1 MSMPPTKLTH
11 VLETC
16 LYVKSKSE
24 SDSFYQDILGLVP
37 STQSQR
43 ISVYPLGS
51 TTLILFQLGLTLDE
65 IHPEGHPEFILP
77 AHGPTQPIID
87 AIQSESEQNS
97 GQQRLQQHFC
107 LAVPS
112 RQDVEKWEKYL
123 KAKDVNILGL
133 MDWERGGRSVYF
145 ADPDRHIGEIGSRG
159 IWAHY

>member
-24 SDSFYQDILGLVP
+24 SDHFYRDILGLAP
-37 STQSQR
+37 SIQSPR
-43 ISVYPLGS
+43 VSVYPLGD
-51 TTLILFQLGLTLDE
+51 TTLILFQLGLTQGD
-65 IHPEGHPEFILP
+65 IHPEDHPEFTIP
-77 AHGPTQPIID
+77 GHGPTQPIID
-87 AIQSESEQNS
+87 AIQSENEQNG

-112 RQDVEKWEKYL
+112 RQDTEKWEEYL
-123 KAKDVNILGL
+123 KAKDVKILGL

-145 ADPDRHIGEIGSRG
+145 ADPDGHIGEIGSRG